1 MNSKFFCAHAIEES
15 KRSYVVVMRAW
26 PLCSCLSEVKEKLF
40 TEKLKIHFVT
50 ILPITTICEQEI
62 PTILRS

>member
-26 PLCSCLSEVKEKLF
+26 PLCRDVDLQPSTFPSELFSCSYVF
-40 TEKLKIHFVT
+40 I
-50 ILPITTICEQEI
+50 
-62 PTILRS
+62 RSFQDAVA